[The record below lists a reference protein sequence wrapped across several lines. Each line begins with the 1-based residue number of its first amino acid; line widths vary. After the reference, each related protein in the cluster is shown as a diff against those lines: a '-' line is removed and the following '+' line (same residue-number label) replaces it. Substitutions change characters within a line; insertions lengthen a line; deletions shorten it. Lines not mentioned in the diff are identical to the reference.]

1 MKKFTT
7 SDRLKQIL
15 ADRHIKQ
22 VDIIEAAKPFSEK
35 YNIKLNKN
43 DLSQYIHG
51 KSEPGQSKLSIL
63 GMALNV
69 SEAWL
74 MGYDVPMERNNPEN
88 KEGAPSENL
97 FEKYPNIIPVPEMRK
112 VPLLGAIACGEPI
125 YREED
130 EWISLPNDIKADFCL
145 RCQGD
150 SMIDARINDGDIV
163 FIRTCPEVENGQIA
177 AVSIDNEVTLKRVFY
192 YPEKSRLVLYP
203 ENKAYEPFVY
213 MNEELK
219 DVRILGRAVMFL
231 SGVK

>member
-1 MKKFTT
+1 MIG
-7 SDRLKQIL
+7 DR
-15 ADRHIKQ
+15 IKTLR
-22 VDIIEAAKPFSEK
+22 ESKG
-35 YNIKLNKN
+35 YNMRQMA
-43 DLSQYIHG
+43 S
-51 KSEPGQSKLSIL
+51 
-63 GMALNV
+63 ALNLPYTTYVNYEKGAREPNSEQLILISKYFGV
-69 SEAWL
+69 SIDYL
-74 MGYDVPMERNNPEN
+74 MGRTDVPFTEET
-88 KEGAPSENL
+88 SENI
-97 FEKYPNIIPVPEMRK
+97 FEKYPNIQPLPEMRK

-150 SMIDARINDGDIV
+150 SMINARINDGDIV
-163 FIRTCPEVENGQIA
+163 FIKSCPEVENGQIA

-192 YPEKSRLVLYP
+192 YPEKNRLVLYP

-213 MNEELK
+213 MNEELN

>member
-1 MKKFTT
+1 MPNN
-7 SDRLKQIL
+7 
-15 ADRHIKQ
+15 
-22 VDIIEAAKPFSEK
+22 VGE
-35 YNIKLNKN
+35 NIKKRRKELNYSQKKVAEYLGISQQAYSKYEN
-43 DLSQYIHG
+43 NLNSFNFETALKLGEILEISLDDLGLDYRSSG
-51 KSEPGQSKLSIL
+51 E
-63 GMALNV
+63 
-69 SEAWL
+69 
-74 MGYDVPMERNNPEN
+74 NNT
-88 KEGAPSENL
+88 APDYS
-97 FEKYPNIIPVPEMRK
+97 NIKGIMPLPEMRK

-163 FIRTCPEVENGQIA
+163 FIKACPEVENGQIA

-213 MNEELK
+213 MNEELN

>member
-1 MKKFTT
+1 MTIGKRIKDLRT
-7 SDRLKQIL
+7 SLGMTQDELAKLTGYKSRSSIQKIESGDRDITQSTIAAFAKALKVTPSVIMGWEENNENNT
-15 ADRHIKQ
+15 APDY
-22 VDIIEAAKPFSEK
+22 S
-35 YNIKLNKN
+35 NIKGIMPL
-43 DLSQYIHG
+43 
-51 KSEPGQSKLSIL
+51 
-63 GMALNV
+63 
-69 SEAWL
+69 
-74 MGYDVPMERNNPEN
+74 
-88 KEGAPSENL
+88 
-97 FEKYPNIIPVPEMRK
+97 PEMRK

-150 SMIDARINDGDIV
+150 SMINARINDGDIV
-163 FIRTCPEVENGQIA
+163 FIKSCPEVENGQIA

-192 YPEKSRLVLYP
+192 YPEKNRLVLYP

-213 MNEELK
+213 MNEELN

>member
-1 MKKFTT
+1 MTIGKRIKDLRT
-7 SDRLKQIL
+7 SLGMTQDELAKLTGYKSRSSIQKIESGERDITQSTIAAFAKALKVTPSVIMGWEENNENNT
-15 ADRHIKQ
+15 APDY
-22 VDIIEAAKPFSEK
+22 S
-35 YNIKLNKN
+35 NIKGIMPL
-43 DLSQYIHG
+43 
-51 KSEPGQSKLSIL
+51 
-63 GMALNV
+63 
-69 SEAWL
+69 
-74 MGYDVPMERNNPEN
+74 
-88 KEGAPSENL
+88 
-97 FEKYPNIIPVPEMRK
+97 PEMRK

-163 FIRTCPEVENGQIA
+163 FIKSCPEVDNGQIA

-192 YPEKSRLVLYP
+192 YPEKNRLVLYP

-213 MNEELK
+213 MNEELN
-219 DVRILGRAVMFL
+219 DIRILGRAVMFL

>member
-1 MKKFTT
+1 MTIGKRIKDLRT
-7 SDRLKQIL
+7 SLDMTQDELAKLTGYKSRSSIQKIESGERDITQSTIAAFAKALKVTPSVIMGWEENNENNT
-15 ADRHIKQ
+15 APDY
-22 VDIIEAAKPFSEK
+22 S
-35 YNIKLNKN
+35 NIKGIMPL
-43 DLSQYIHG
+43 
-51 KSEPGQSKLSIL
+51 
-63 GMALNV
+63 
-69 SEAWL
+69 
-74 MGYDVPMERNNPEN
+74 
-88 KEGAPSENL
+88 
-97 FEKYPNIIPVPEMRK
+97 PEMRK

-150 SMIDARINDGDIV
+150 SMINARINDGDIV
-163 FIRTCPEVENGQIA
+163 FIKSCPEVENGQIA

-192 YPEKSRLVLYP
+192 YPEKNRLVLYP

-213 MNEELK
+213 MNEELN

>member
-1 MKKFTT
+1 MTIGKRIKDLRT
-7 SDRLKQIL
+7 SLDMTQDELAKLTGYKSRSSIQKIESGERDITQSTIAAFAKALKVTPSVIMGWEENNENNT
-15 ADRHIKQ
+15 APDY
-22 VDIIEAAKPFSEK
+22 S
-35 YNIKLNKN
+35 NIKGIMPL
-43 DLSQYIHG
+43 
-51 KSEPGQSKLSIL
+51 
-63 GMALNV
+63 
-69 SEAWL
+69 
-74 MGYDVPMERNNPEN
+74 
-88 KEGAPSENL
+88 
-97 FEKYPNIIPVPEMRK
+97 PEMRK

-163 FIRTCPEVENGQIA
+163 FIKSCPEVENGQIA

-192 YPEKSRLVLYP
+192 YPEKNRLVLYP

-213 MNEELK
+213 MNEELN

>member
-1 MKKFTT
+1 MPNN
-7 SDRLKQIL
+7 
-15 ADRHIKQ
+15 
-22 VDIIEAAKPFSEK
+22 VGE
-35 YNIKLNKN
+35 NIKKRRKELNYSQKKVAEYLGISQQAYSKYEN
-43 DLSQYIHG
+43 NLNSFNFETALKLGEILEISLDDLGLDYRSSG
-51 KSEPGQSKLSIL
+51 E
-63 GMALNV
+63 
-69 SEAWL
+69 
-74 MGYDVPMERNNPEN
+74 NNT
-88 KEGAPSENL
+88 APDYSNI
-97 FEKYPNIIPVPEMRK
+97 KGIIPLPEMRK

-163 FIRTCPEVENGQIA
+163 FIKACPEVDNGQIA

-213 MNEELK
+213 MNDELN